1 MYGRLRILIGVL
13 CGLLLFGGVGGA
25 QSWLEPSPS
34 EAVPETVPEL
44 APAPALRTDPLPSW
58 PRESALP
65 ERRRSTFIPL
75 RVGAVLSLSGD
86 AEQEGGAQR
95 DALEALARRWRL
107 EPRSGG
113 VGLELTILDD
123 RSNAEDAVAQ
133 AQTLLARSGD
143 DALHALICCTTSAAS
158 EQVLPLAERAQVPTL
173 ALAPTPQLSAGRAF
187 WSFGVVPDNNRLI
200 QVMVLDMAAQG
211 MQALALMAPQGTLGD
226 QAQRALD
233 GLLVPGGLRL
243 ATSQR
248 YPPEASVLT
257 PEALLVATSQ
267 PGSVLLWGGPGD
279 TRVALG
285 GLRQRGFEGPVYLNP
300 ALLQASPPRLRALSA
315 SATPTDGLSVAA
327 PLSVADQLRV
337 DHPSYAAVQRYRN
350 SVAAPS
356 LAGAYAWDAL
366 TLLNDAYELGLSYG
380 IAVDN
385 PITMRQ
391 LIRDTLVSLGPL
403 PAVTATFD
411 FEQGDHTGVRGLVV
425 VGLEPSGYRVLR

>member
-1 MYGRLRILIGVL
+1 MIGAL
-13 CGLLLFGGVGGA
+13 CGLLLLGGVGGA

-34 EAVPETVPEL
+34 QPPSETVPEL
-44 APAPALRTDPLPSW
+44 SPAPALRTEPLPSW
-58 PRESALP
+58 PRETTLP
-65 ERRRSTFIPL
+65 EPRRRAFVPL
-75 RVGAVLSLSGD
+75 RVGVVLSLSGD
-86 AEQEGGAQR
+86 AQQQGSAQR
-95 DALEALARRWRL
+95 DALEALARRWQQESRL
-107 EPRSGG
+107 GG

-123 RSNAEDAVAQ
+123 RSSPEHAVVQ
-133 AQTLLARSGD
+133 AQTLFAQTGD
-143 DALHALICCTTSAAS
+143 DAVHALICCTTSAAS

-173 ALAPTPQLSAGRAF
+173 ALARAPQLSAGRAF
-187 WSFGVVPDNNRLI
+187 WSFGVVPDERRLI
-200 QVMVLDMAAQG
+200 QAMVLDMAAQG
-211 MQALALMAPQGTLGD
+211 MEALALMAPQGGLGD
-226 QAQRALD
+226 QAQQALD

-248 YPPEASVLT
+248 YPPEARVLT

-300 ALLQASPPRLRALSA
+300 ALLQTFPLRSRALA
-315 SATPTDGLSVAA
+315 PRTTPTDGLSIAA
-327 PLSVADQLRV
+327 PLSVADQLRA
-337 DHPSYAAVQRYRN
+337 DHPNYAAVQRYRN

-380 IAVDN
+380 ISVDN
-385 PITMRQ
+385 PVTMRQ
-391 LIRDTLVSLGPL
+391 LIRDTLISGAPL
-403 PAVTATFD
+403 AGVTATFD